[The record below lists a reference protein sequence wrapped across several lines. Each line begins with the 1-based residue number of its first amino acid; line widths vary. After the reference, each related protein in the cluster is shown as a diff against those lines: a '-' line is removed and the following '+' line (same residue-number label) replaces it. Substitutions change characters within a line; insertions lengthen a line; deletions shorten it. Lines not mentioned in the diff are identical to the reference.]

1 MSHSSKKSSKQ
12 NSKQTPSKDPNQD
25 SKKFDDKDV
34 EIISRSLAHDGF
46 LRIEHLQL
54 RHRLFS
60 GAWSEVFMREL
71 QLKDPAVG
79 VLLFDP
85 DRDSVLLLRQFRI
98 GMFGETSNGG
108 SSWPLEIVAGMVASG
123 EQYEEVALRESKEES
138 NCVPMDLIKIC
149 EYYNS
154 PGGSN
159 EKIILFCGR
168 FDSRNA
174 GGVYGLIEEHE
185 DIEVQVLNYS
195 DAMGLIETGEI
206 NNAMT
211 IIALQWLQ
219 LHRKKLL
226 DSWN

>member
-1 MSHSSKKSSKQ
+1 MTQK
-12 NSKQTPSKDPNQD
+12 PSQD
-25 SKKFDDKDV
+25 SKKFGDKDV
-34 EIISRSLAHDGF
+34 EIISRSLEHDGF

-60 GAWSEVFMREL
+60 GEWSEVFTREL

-85 DRDSVLLLRQFRI
+85 DQDALLLVRQFRV
-98 GMFGETSNGG
+98 GMFSDASLDGDKVLG
-108 SSWPLEIVAGMVASG
+108 WPLEIVAGMVGST
-123 EQYEEVALRESKEES
+123 EQFEAVALRECKEES
-138 NCVPMDLIKIC
+138 NCVPTDLIKIC

-168 FDSRNA
+168 IDSRNV

-185 DIEVQVLNYS
+185 DIEVQVLSYA
-195 DAMGLIETGEI
+195 DAMSLIDSGEI

-219 LHRKKLL
+219 LHRQALL

>member
-1 MSHSSKKSSKQ
+1 MTQK
-12 NSKQTPSKDPNQD
+12 PSQD
-25 SKKFDDKDV
+25 SKKFGDKDV
-34 EIISRSLAHDGF
+34 EIISRSLEHDGF

-60 GAWSEVFMREL
+60 GEWSEVFTREL

-85 DRDSVLLLRQFRI
+85 DQDALLLVRQFRV
-98 GMFGETSNGG
+98 GMFSDASLHGDKSLE
-108 SSWPLEIVAGMVASG
+108 WPLEIVAGMVGSK
-123 EQYEEVALRESKEES
+123 EQYEAVALRECKEES
-138 NCVPMDLIKIC
+138 NCVPTDLIKIC

-168 FDSRNA
+168 IDSRNA
-174 GGVYGLIEEHE
+174 GGVYGLMEEHE
-185 DIEVQVLNYS
+185 DIEVQVLSYV
-195 DAMGLIETGEI
+195 DAMALIDSGEI

-219 LHRKKLL
+219 LHRQELL

>member
-1 MSHSSKKSSKQ
+1 MTQK
-12 NSKQTPSKDPNQD
+12 PSQD
-25 SKKFDDKDV
+25 SKKFGDKDV
-34 EIISRSLAHDGF
+34 EIISRSLEHDGF
-46 LRIEHLQL
+46 LQIEHLQL

-60 GAWSEVFMREL
+60 GEWSEVFTREL

-85 DRDSVLLLRQFRI
+85 DQDALLLVRQFRV
-98 GMFGETSNGG
+98 GMFSDASLHGDKALG
-108 SSWPLEIVAGMVASG
+108 WPLEIVAGMVGST
-123 EQYEEVALRESKEES
+123 EQYEAVALRECKEES
-138 NCVPMDLIKIC
+138 NCVPTDLIKIC

-168 FDSRNA
+168 IDSRNA
-174 GGVYGLIEEHE
+174 GGVYGLMEEHE
-185 DIEVQVLNYS
+185 DIEVQVLSYV
-195 DAMGLIETGEI
+195 DAMSLIDSGEI

-219 LHRKKLL
+219 LHRQELL

>member
-1 MSHSSKKSSKQ
+1 MTHKA
-12 NSKQTPSKDPNQD
+12 NQD
-25 SKKFDDKDV
+25 SKLFDAKDV
-34 EIISRSLAHDGF
+34 EIISRSLEHDGF

-60 GAWSEVFMREL
+60 GAWSDVFMREL

-85 DRDSVLLLRQFRI
+85 DRDMLLLVRQFRV
-98 GMFGETSNGG
+98 GMFNDTSGHG
-108 SSWPLEIVAGMVASG
+108 DEVLGWPLEIVAGMVARG
-123 EQYEEVALRESKEES
+123 EQFEEVALRESKEES
-138 NCVPMDLIKIC
+138 NCVPTDLIKIC

-168 FDSRNA
+168 IDSRNA

-185 DIEVQVLNYS
+185 DIEVQVLSYA
-195 DAMGLIETGEI
+195 DAMRLIDSGEI

-219 LHRKKLL
+219 LHRQELL
-226 DSWN
+226 DRWN

>member
-1 MSHSSKKSSKQ
+1 MTQK
-12 NSKQTPSKDPNQD
+12 PNQD

-34 EIISRSLAHDGF
+34 EIISRSLEHDGF

-85 DRDSVLLLRQFRI
+85 DRDALLLVRQFRV
-98 GMFGETSNGG
+98 GMFSDASGHGDEALG
-108 SSWPLEIVAGMVASG
+108 WPLEIVAGMVGST
-123 EQYEEVALRESKEES
+123 EQFEEVAIRESKEES
-138 NCVPMDLIKIC
+138 NCVPTDLIKIC

-168 FDSRNA
+168 IDSRNA
-174 GGVYGLIEEHE
+174 GGVHGLIEEHE
-185 DIEVQVLNYS
+185 DIEVQVRSYA
-195 DAMGLIETGEI
+195 DAMGLIDSGEI

-219 LHRKKLL
+219 LHRQELL

>member
-1 MSHSSKKSSKQ
+1 MTQKSI
-12 NSKQTPSKDPNQD
+12 QD

-34 EIISRSLAHDGF
+34 EIISRSLEHDGF
-46 LRIEHLQL
+46 LRIERLQL

-60 GAWSEVFMREL
+60 GEWSEVFTREL

-85 DRDSVLLLRQFRI
+85 DQDALLLVRQFRV
-98 GMFGETSNGG
+98 GMFSDASLDGDKVLG
-108 SSWPLEIVAGMVASG
+108 WPLEIVAGMVGST
-123 EQYEEVALRESKEES
+123 EQFEAVALRECKEES
-138 NCVPMDLIKIC
+138 NCVPTDLIKIC

-168 FDSRNA
+168 IDSRNV

-185 DIEVQVLNYS
+185 DIEVQVLSYA
-195 DAMGLIETGEI
+195 DAISLIDSGEI

-219 LHRKKLL
+219 LHRQALL